1 MKNPHISDGDPF
13 VNEVEVELDMLHALM
28 LDGVGGEVH
37 GASVVTIDK
46 GAPRQRTVELLEQ
59 LSKPRCLG
67 DVVSHNVVLGLGA
80 GAGDDWL
87 PLRRPGDEAVAKEHG
102 EIGSG
107 PTRVGIA
114 IPVSVHVDDEV
125 GGRGSS
131 KKKVEVGGALEVPQD
146 PLHSG
151 EMCLPWGMHMEA
163 HLLDDIADVGTGEDV
178 VLQGPD
184 EIPIAG
190 LISHRRADVRG
201 DLALSQ

>member
-80 GAGDDWL
+80 GEGDDWL

-102 EIGSG
+102 EIEIGRASCRE
-107 PTRVGIA
+107 RVSS
-114 IPVSVHVDDEV
+114 PV
-125 GGRGSS
+125 
-131 KKKVEVGGALEVPQD
+131 
-146 PLHSG
+146 
-151 EMCLPWGMHMEA
+151 
-163 HLLDDIADVGTGEDV
+163 
-178 VLQGPD
+178 
-184 EIPIAG
+184 
-190 LISHRRADVRG
+190 
-201 DLALSQ
+201 